1 MVDQQGSQPPQPDFE
16 KITANMAS
24 VAEKSQ
30 RLIAEFMQRQSE
42 GENAGVEDPL
52 NIGQTFLELT
62 QKMMADPAK
71 MANAQMALWQDYLK
85 LWQNAAERL
94 SGQQTK
100 PVASPKPDDKR
111 FKHDGWNDNQLFDF
125 IKQSYL
131 LTSDWMLRTVADV
144 EGLDEEE
151 RHKASFFTKQFADAL
166 SPTNFLAT
174 NPQVLAATAESGG
187 ENLVKGLDNLLQDL
201 ERGHGRLAVSQTD
214 MAAFEVGSNVAT
226 TPGKVVFQNE
236 LFQLLQYTPTTPDV
250 YARPLLITPPWINKF
265 YILDLRS
272 DNSFI
277 KWAVDQGL
285 TVFVISW
292 VNPDRELADKSFED
306 YMTDGLLAAVDAVEA
321 ATGSSEVNAIGYCI
335 GGTLL
340 SSTLAYMTAKGDKR
354 ITSATVFASLVDFAD
369 VGDLSVFIDESQI
382 RSIEESMAEKGYL
395 EGHEMATTFNMLRS
409 NDLIWSFV
417 INNYMLG
424 KEPFP
429 FDLLYWNSDSTR
441 MPAAMHSFYLRN
453 MYQHNQLAQPGG
465 VTLAGQAIDLRTI
478 KTPYYI
484 LAAKEDHIAPW
495 KSAFKATG
503 LYAGKNK
510 FVLSASGHIAGVIN
524 PPAAEKYCYWTNA
537 KKSADADDWLNG
549 ATQHE
554 GSWWPDWIKWVGKLS
569 GDKVPA
575 RQPGD
580 GKLDVIEDAP
590 GSYVKSKA

>member
-1 MVDQQGSQPPQPDFE
+1 
-16 KITANMAS
+16 
-24 VAEKSQ
+24 
-30 RLIAEFMQRQSE
+30 
-42 GENAGVEDPL
+42 
-52 NIGQTFLELT
+52 
-62 QKMMADPAK
+62 
-71 MANAQMALWQDYLK
+71 
-85 LWQNAAERL
+85 
-94 SGQQTK
+94 
-100 PVASPKPDDKR
+100 
-111 FKHDGWNDNQLFDF
+111 
-125 IKQSYL
+125 
-131 LTSDWMLRTVADV
+131 MLRTVADV

-226 TPGKVVFQNE
+226 TPGKVVFQNK

>member
-16 KITANMAS
+16 KITANMAA

-42 GENAGVEDPL
+42 GGTPGVEDPL

-94 SGQQTK
+94 SGQQTE

-250 YARPLLITPPWINKF
+250 FARPLLITPPWINKF

-292 VNPDRELADKSFED
+292 VNPDGDLADKSFED
-306 YMTDGLLAAVDAVEA
+306 YMTDGLLTAVDAVEA
-321 ATGSSEVNAIGYCI
+321 ATGSAEVNAIGYCI

-340 SSTLAYMTAKGDKR
+340 SSTLAYMAAKGDDR
-354 ITSATVFASLVDFAD
+354 IKSATVFASLVDFAD

-382 RSIEESMAEKGYL
+382 RSIEEGMAEKGYL

-453 MYQHNQLAQPGG
+453 MYQHNLLAQPGG
-465 VTLAGQAIDLRTI
+465 VTLAGQAIDLRKI

-569 GDKVPA
+569 GEKVPA